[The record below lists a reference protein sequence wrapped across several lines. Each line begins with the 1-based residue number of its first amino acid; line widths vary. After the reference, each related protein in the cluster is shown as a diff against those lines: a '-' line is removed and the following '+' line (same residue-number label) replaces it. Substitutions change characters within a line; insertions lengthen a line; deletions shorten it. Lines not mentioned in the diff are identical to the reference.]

1 MTDTRIENANAYAS
15 YLGKGYVFISLE
27 IRGGNSL
34 QKKGTGISS
43 LKSVQ
48 GYIQRVADAF
58 AAVLDFEVAIV
69 DEYLEVTAGTG
80 KYKDQIG
87 IIYGSG
93 SISYH
98 LQYTQKSFLLSDP
111 RKCHHCQNCNLRETC
126 KVMAGLLYPIKLGDK
141 VFVGTISLYAF
152 DQTQKEN
159 LLKDFD
165 KFETFLKHLVEL
177 IAGKL
182 NEMELFKQSKKS
194 AEQFNTLINSVREGI
209 VAVDYQGK
217 ITHINRSAE
226 NLLMVQAHQINGRLV
241 EEIFSGITMSTLL
254 NMTKPYIEQDIFY
267 KARQQ
272 TVHFMSTITEV
283 KYKEEVSGFVIS
295 IRSIGEMRKLAGRI
309 MREERKYTFDGILG
323 QSSVITEIK
332 KKMCRVATTDSTVLI
347 TGESGTG
354 KELFARAI
362 HQESLRKNAPFIAL
376 NCGSIPENLLESEL
390 FGYEEGAFTGAR
402 RTGKPGKFEL
412 ANGGTIFLDEI
423 GDMPLHLQV
432 KLLRVLQDF
441 TIERVGGTK
450 PLVVDVR
457 IIAATN
463 RNLEEMIQTKQFRS
477 DLYYRLSVIPFHIP
491 PLRERKEDLELL
503 IHCFVEKYNLILEK
517 NIQGYTNDALAL
529 MSEYTW
535 PGNVRELENAIEY
548 SANICPDFV
557 IDVNYLPDRILKYL
571 PTKPSAQHQVQI
583 RSIADLE
590 KNALIEAIT
599 RFGPGSRGKE
609 NAARSLGMSRSTL
622 YRKIKEMGLEIQI

>member
-1 MTDTRIENANAYAS
+1 MRKN
-15 YLGKGYVFISLE
+15 
-27 IRGGNSL
+27 
-34 QKKGTGISS
+34 GTGISN
-43 LKSVQ
+43 LKAVQ
-48 GYIQRVADAF
+48 GYIQRVSDAF

-69 DEYLEVTAGTG
+69 DEHLEVVAGTG

-87 IIYGSG
+87 IIYDSR

-98 LQYTQKSFLLSDP
+98 LQCTQKSFLLSDP
-111 RKCHHCQNCNLRETC
+111 SQCHLCQNCSLKETC
-126 KVMAGLLYPIKLGDK
+126 KVLAGLLYPIELDDK
-141 VFVGTISLYAF
+141 GFAGTISLYAF
-152 DQTQKEN
+152 NEMQKEN
-159 LLKDFD
+159 LLKDFA
-165 KFETFLKHLVEL
+165 KLETFLKHLVVL

-182 NEMELFKQSKKS
+182 NEMTLYKQSQKL
-194 AEQFNTLINSVREGI
+194 AEQFNTLINSVCEGI
-209 VAVDYQGK
+209 VAIDYQGK

-226 NLLMVQAHQINGRLV
+226 NLLMTAAHQIHGKPV
-241 EEIFSGITMSTLL
+241 EEIFTGITMGTLL
-254 NMTKPYIEQDIFY
+254 KMTKPYIEQDIFY
-267 KARQQ
+267 KSRQQ
-272 TVHFMSTITEV
+272 TVHFMSTITKV
-283 KYKEEVSGFVIS
+283 KYKEELSGFVIS

-323 QSSVITEIK
+323 QSTAITDIK
-332 KKMCRVATTDSTVLI
+332 KKMSRVAATDSTVLI

-362 HQESLRKNAPFIAL
+362 HQESLRRNAPFVAL

-390 FGYEEGAFTGAR
+390 FGYEEGAFTGAL
-402 RTGKPGKFEL
+402 RTGKPGKFGL

-432 KLLRVLQDF
+432 KLLRVLQDYM
-441 TIERVGGTK
+441 IERVGGTK
-450 PLVVDVR
+450 PLIVDVR

-491 PLRERKEDLELL
+491 PLRERKEDLDLL
-503 IHCFVEKYNLILEK
+503 IHCFVEKYNLILDK
-517 NIQGYTNDALAL
+517 NIQRYTNEALAL
-529 MSEYTW
+529 MFEYPW
-535 PGNVRELENAIEY
+535 PGNVRELENAVEY
-548 SANICPDFV
+548 SANICPDLV

-571 PTKPSAQHQVQI
+571 STKSPAQHQVRIQ
-583 RSIADLE
+583 SIADLE
-590 KNALIEAIT
+590 KNALIEAIA

-622 YRKIKEMGLEIQI
+622 YRKIKEMGLEIQINE